1 MKKIL
6 FLLLCLSLL
15 ATGCA
20 THKTAASH
28 AVNIPVYYT
37 GNGEPAAA
45 GVYLYP
51 DGQQTTD
58 SPN

>member
-1 MKKIL
+1 MKTIF
-6 FLLLCLSLL
+6 FLLVCLSLL

-20 THKTAASH
+20 THKTTASH

-51 DGQQTTD
+51 GEQQAT
-58 SPN
+58 N

>member
-1 MKKIL
+1 MKKI
-6 FLLLCLSLL
+6 FGLLVCLSLL

-20 THKTAASH
+20 THKTTASH

-37 GNGEPAAA
+37 GNDEPAAA

-51 DGQQTTD
+51 SEQQTI
-58 SPN
+58 N